1 MPLFD
6 TQKPANSPEPELAM
20 SDAIAAEAMAELA
33 KELADELGVSRDE
46 KSVDAIVSKLRW
58 YPRGNPPAI
67 VIVRRGANRKVL
79 ATISPKSGKWA
90 HLYPTWERVLTELA
104 KEKAARGVSR
114 LSHEGMEAGEIPLAK
129 DD

>member
-1 MPLFD
+1 
-6 TQKPANSPEPELAM
+6 M

-33 KELADELGVSRDE
+33 RELASELGVSKTD
-46 KSVDAIVSKLRW
+46 KAIESIANKLRW

-79 ATISPKSGKWA
+79 ATISPKAGKWA

-104 KEKAARGVSR
+104 KEKAALGVTR
-114 LSHEGMEAGEIPLAK
+114 LSHDGMETGEIPLAK
-129 DD
+129 DK